1 MLLLPTSE
9 TSMIKGVTLS
19 LLITFIL
26 NLKYVMSNLR
36 NEHGCVKNE
45 SIITYYEMESLMRTR
60 EYSLVFHLP

>member
-1 MLLLPTSE
+1 
-9 TSMIKGVTLS
+9 MIKGVTLS